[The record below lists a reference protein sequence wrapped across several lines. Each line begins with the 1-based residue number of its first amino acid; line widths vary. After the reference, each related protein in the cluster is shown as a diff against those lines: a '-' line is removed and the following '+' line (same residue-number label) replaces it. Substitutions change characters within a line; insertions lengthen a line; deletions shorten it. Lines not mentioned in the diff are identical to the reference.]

1 MILTCP
7 ECSTRYVVDPVAI
20 GPTGRTVRCTRC
32 RHSWQEPPP
41 PIEEIVAAPVQSE
54 PLPPP
59 IDYAGRA
66 RPKGTNLPAVSGERA
81 SRAPVILWTVLI
93 LFLVGVAGVAIWQR
107 DRIIVRVPET
117 APVYEFFGLGAQ
129 PESFGLALENVRL
142 KMSTADGVRVLRID
156 GVIVNISDK
165 PRPVPQ
171 LLGLLLDV
179 SGREIHRWT
188 FSPPLPK
195 LLHGERV
202 PFSTEVKNPSRRA
215 SEVRVMFEDDRRKA
229 GPQNPGANREKS

>member
-1 MILTCP
+1 
-7 ECSTRYVVDPVAI
+7 
-20 GPTGRTVRCTRC
+20 
-32 RHSWQEPPP
+32 
-41 PIEEIVAAPVQSE
+41 
-54 PLPPP
+54 
-59 IDYAGRA
+59 
-66 RPKGTNLPAVSGERA
+66 
-81 SRAPVILWTVLI
+81 
-93 LFLVGVAGVAIWQR
+93 
-107 DRIIVRVPET
+107 
-117 APVYEFFGLGAQ
+117 
-129 PESFGLALENVRL
+129 
-142 KMSTADGVRVLRID
+142 
-156 GVIVNISDK
+156 VIVNISDK